1 MTSNGNGSDDF
12 IISNIPSISL
22 AQVYKPINPLSL
34 RYLVGWIGTAK
45 LLIVATG

>member
-1 MTSNGNGSDDF
+1 MTSNGNGSYDF
-12 IISNIPSISL
+12 INRNIPSIPL
-22 AQVYKPINPLSL
+22 AQVYERINPCGL